1 MSGERECV
9 YVERAK
15 ESALQKARAYVSKY
29 LLPLRK
35 NTVVISAKEQTIIV
49 IFSSPRHL
57 SNHFFGIYISNKALA
72 KISEDAC
79 SHIQVAFDFYPNRLC
94 NSSL

>member
-35 NTVVISAKEQTIIV
+35 NTVVISAKKQT
-49 IFSSPRHL
+49 
-57 SNHFFGIYISNKALA
+57 NYCDFFFATPSI
-72 KISEDAC
+72 
-79 SHIQVAFDFYPNRLC
+79 
-94 NSSL
+94 

>member
-15 ESALQKARAYVSKY
+15 ESALQKACAYVSKY

-57 SNHFFGIYISNKALA
+57 SNHFFGIYIS
-72 KISEDAC
+72 
-79 SHIQVAFDFYPNRLC
+79 PNTPLINRK
-94 NSSL
+94 NHPPF